1 MTSGSDAASETQKS
15 GGKGLAVAALVFG
28 IIAFFPGCCMA
39 AFYGNYV
46 LAILAIIFGA
56 MSMKGPGSGMAKAG
70 LTLGIVV
77 IIIYIALNVL
87 GFAAGDKLQEWA
99 KQMQQE
105 QGQQQM
111 DGAGNNNDDNNGGND
126 NGNFDSG
133 SNDGNVDG

>member
-15 GGKGLAVAALVFG
+15 GGKGLAIAALVIG
-28 IIAFFPGCCMA
+28 IIALPGCCMA
-39 AFYGNYV
+39 GFYLNYV

-70 LTLGIVV
+70 LTLGIIGIITSTVV
-77 IIIYIALNVL
+77 LL
-87 GFAAGDKLQEWA
+87 SGDKLKEWA
-99 KQMQQE
+99 EEMQKE
-105 QGQQQM
+105 QQVE
-111 DGAGNNNDDNNGGND
+111 GAGNNNDYNNGGND